1 MKSLIAAA
9 VLGLVSSVAFAQMT
23 PVGLW
28 RTIDDETKQP
38 KAQVRISESG
48 GVITGKIE
56 KLFDASKQDS
66 VCDLC
71 TDDRK
76 GQKVIGLTMIRNVKQ
91 DADDKTVWGGG
102 EILDAGKGK
111 AYKTRLKPIEG
122 GKKMEV
128 RGYIGFF
135 YRTQVWERVE

>member
-9 VLGLVSSVAFAQMT
+9 VLGLVASVAHAQMAPT
-23 PVGLW
+23 GLW
-28 RTIDDETKQP
+28 KTIDDETKQP
-38 KAQVRISESG
+38 KALVRITESG
-48 GVITGKIE
+48 GVVTGKIE

-71 TDDRK
+71 TDERK
-76 GQKVIGLTMIRNVKQ
+76 NQKVVGLTIIRNVKQ
-91 DADDKTVWGGG
+91 DGDDKALWSGG
-102 EILDAGKGK
+102 EILDAAKGK
-111 AYKTRLKPIEG
+111 TYKTRLKPVDG